1 VVINYN
7 SMFGK
12 KCNKC
17 YFLNYVLLENILKQ
31 FFLFLNFI
39 LDISALKQL
48 KKTTKL
54 IFKKK
59 TLNFFKIRFNCTP
72 VVVVVFHCH
81 VRTYLS

>member
-1 VVINYN
+1 
-7 SMFGK
+7 ML
-12 KCNKC
+12 
-17 YFLNYVLLENILKQ
+17 FLKLFFARKYIKII

-48 KKTTKL
+48 KKSTKL

-59 TLNFFKIRFNCTP
+59 TLNFFKIQFNCTP